1 MKKIIFLSFLIIG
14 ALCFPRLTKAQMP
27 AKSKFPSLAVSPMDM
42 SYYPADFTYNNVRPA
57 DKRKAEKLV
66 ARVIYCRPQ
75 KKGREIFGKLEP
87 YGQVYRLGANEA
99 TEVQFFVPVKVGGKL
114 IPAGRYTVYCI
125 PQADKWTFIIN
136 AQTDTWGAF
145 GYNQAKDILRTE
157 VPVQNLTD
165 PLEVYSMIFEQSG
178 GNVNDFKLIIA
189 WDTVQVEIPMQ
200 ALPGKVAGD
209 LRHPIMNKKSA

>member
-1 MKKIIFLSFLIIG
+1 MYYMKKIIFLSFLIIG
-14 ALCFPRLTKAQMP
+14 ALCFPRPTKAQMP
-27 AKSKFPSLAVSPMDM
+27 AKSKFPPMAVSPMDM

-114 IPAGRYTVYCI
+114 
-125 PQADKWTFIIN
+125 
-136 AQTDTWGAF
+136 
-145 GYNQAKDILRTE
+145 
-157 VPVQNLTD
+157 
-165 PLEVYSMIFEQSG
+165 
-178 GNVNDFKLIIA
+178 
-189 WDTVQVEIPMQ
+189 
-200 ALPGKVAGD
+200 
-209 LRHPIMNKKSA
+209 